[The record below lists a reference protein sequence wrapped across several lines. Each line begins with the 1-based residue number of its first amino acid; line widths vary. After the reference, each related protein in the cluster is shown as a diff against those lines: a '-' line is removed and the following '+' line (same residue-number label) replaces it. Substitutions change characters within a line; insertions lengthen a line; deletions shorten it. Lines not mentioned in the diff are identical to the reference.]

1 MRRIPVSLVVS
12 AVLSGAAPLPA
23 GAQSQ
28 PAVQF
33 KPSQAPEKS
42 EPPVSGAATGA
53 SASRRAK
60 EPDFPK
66 VLPKAAAQPPLPST
80 WSAEETAAGRAR
92 CTALLKDLAVVVM
105 PATPIREGGDCGAA
119 APVEL
124 ISIGTSP
131 QVTFSPTVVMTCDMV
146 AALHAWITK
155 DLQPLARRHMKSELI
170 RIDTMSSYSCRM
182 AYGRAHGRL
191 SEHGKANA
199 LDIRAFMFGKGDTA
213 DVLANWGPTARD
225 IQAQVAAAQAA
236 ARKAEAERAAKAAA
250 DAAAVAAGKPA
261 SAGPGQTAPTGVA
274 ATQPSQGGVS
284 GPTLSHRSGG
294 DEPAQPSGIPRVNV
308 QIPGLGAGIG
318 ITGTIG
324 VPNRLGGPKPKK
336 DAELAV
342 PVVRGS
348 ADGGGGRT
356 TFLREAHRSACR
368 IFGTVLGPEANNA
381 HRNHFHVDMAQRRS
395 SNFCE

>member
-1 MRRIPVSLVVS
+1 MRRTPVSLVAS
-12 AVLSGAAPLPA
+12 AVLLGAAPA
-23 GAQSQ
+23 TAVAQSQ
-28 PAVQF
+28 PTTAQF
-33 KPSQAPEKS
+33 KPSQPPEKS
-42 EPPVSGAATGA
+42 EPMVNGATTPATPL
-53 SASRRAK
+53 RRAR

-66 VLPKAAAQPPLPST
+66 VLPKAVAQPLPVT
-80 WSAEETAAGRAR
+80 WSAEEAAAGRAR
-92 CTALLKDLAVVVM
+92 CTALLKDLAVVVV
-105 PATPIREGGDCGAA
+105 PATPIREGVDCGAA

-124 ISIGTSP
+124 ISIGKSP

-146 AALHAWITK
+146 AALHTWITK
-155 DLQPLARRHMKSELI
+155 DLQPLARRHMGSELI

-225 IQAQVAAAQAA
+225 IQAQVATAQAA

-250 DAAAVAAGKPA
+250 DAATIAAGKAAPA
-261 SAGPGQTAPTGVA
+261 RPGQPSDTGIAV
-274 ATQPSQGGVS
+274 TQPSQGGVT
-284 GPTLSHRSGG
+284 GPTLSHRGS
-294 DEPAQPSGIPRVNV
+294 DEPVQPTGIPRVNV
-308 QIPGLGAGIG
+308 QIPGLGNGIG

-324 VPNRLGGPKPKK
+324 VPNRLGGPKPK
-336 DAELAV
+336 DGEVAV

-348 ADGGGGRT
+348 ADGGGGRM

-395 SNFCE
+395 ASFCE